1 MINTKILV
9 HMEDP
14 IKNLSI
20 VSKIG
25 LVILAVLIVISCILG
40 IEIVMG

>member
-1 MINTKILV
+1 
-9 HMEDP
+9 MEDP